1 MNQLKEERQRLIIQ
15 WVNEE
20 KRVSVAKMAKKFSVT
35 PETIRRDLTELE
47 EQEQITRVHGGAVLY
62 TKLEREQ
69 AFLRKLDINRAE
81 KEQIAIEA
89 ISRIND
95 GDTIAID
102 VGTTTVH
109 MADFIQNVQN
119 LTVVTNSI
127 AAADR
132 FNQAIEEKRM
142 TGKVILLGGFTN
154 PAQSSVSGAM
164 TLEWLNHMHMDKAF
178 ISCGGIVAETVFDYD
193 LDESLIS
200 AKMMARSKQ
209 NILLVDSSKLGI
221 PSFYSFSDA
230 SHFDEVISDQ
240 HCPKEWKEWYTRWTI
255 AKRSRAEC

>member
-1 MNQLKEERQRLIIQ
+1 MSQLKEDRHRLIIE

-20 KRVSVAKMAKKFSVT
+20 KRVSVATMAKKFSVT

-47 EQEQITRVHGGAVLY
+47 EQEKITRVHGGATLF
-62 TKLEREQ
+62 TKLEKEQ
-69 AFLRKLDINRAE
+69 AFLRKIDMNRKE
-81 KEQIAIEA
+81 KQLIAIEA
-89 ISRIND
+89 TSRID
-95 GDTIAID
+95 HGDTIAVD

-109 MADFIQNVQN
+109 LADYIYNRQN

-142 TGKVILLGGFTN
+142 TGKVILLGGITN

-178 ISCGGIVAETVFDYD
+178 ISCGGIVAETIFDYD
-193 LDESLIS
+193 LDESLVS

-209 NILLVDSSKLGI
+209 CILLADSSKVGV
-221 PSFYSFSDA
+221 PSFYSFGEA
-230 SHFDEVISDQ
+230 SYFDEVISDKP
-240 HCPKEWKEWYTRWTI
+240 CPIEWKAWYKRWTI
-255 AKRSRAEC
+255 AKGNHNVN

>member
-1 MNQLKEERQRLIIQ
+1 MNGLKEERQRLIIQ

-20 KRVSVAKMAKKFSVT
+20 KRVSVARLATKFSVT

-47 EQEQITRVHGGAVLY
+47 ELEQLSRVHGGAVSFR
-62 TKLEREQ
+62 KLEKEQ
-69 AFLRKLDINRAE
+69 AFLRKLDIHRVE
-81 KEQIAIEA
+81 KEQIALEA
-89 ISRIND
+89 ISRIED

-119 LTVVTNSI
+119 ITVVTNSI
-127 AAADR
+127 AAADH

-142 TGKVILLGGFTN
+142 SGKVIMLGGMTN

-164 TLEWLNHMHMDKAF
+164 TLEWLGHMHVDKAF
-178 ISCGGIVAETVFDYD
+178 ISCGGIVKDTIYDYD
-193 LDESLIS
+193 LDESLVS
-200 AKMMARSKQ
+200 AKMMAISKK
-209 NILLVDSSKLGI
+209 NILLADSSKIGV
-221 PSFYSFSDA
+221 PSFFSFAKA

-240 HCPKEWKEWYTRWTI
+240 TCPKDWKEWYTQWTI
-255 AKRSRAEC
+255 SKGSRQEC